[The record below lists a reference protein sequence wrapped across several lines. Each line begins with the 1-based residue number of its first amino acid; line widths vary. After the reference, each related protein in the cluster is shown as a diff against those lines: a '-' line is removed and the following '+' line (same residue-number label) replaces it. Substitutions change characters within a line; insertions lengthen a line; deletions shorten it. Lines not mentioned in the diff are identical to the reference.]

1 MAILIETNEYQTP
14 ITKELLSQYPEEV
27 IQQFTEIVN
36 IVPFIKNLINP
47 NRPKIEDLPRDKE
60 GRAIVDITNPP
71 IYKDTDYFRQAALF
85 YLKNNCYT
93 KLRPNSNPNSEYR
106 KYWREELRRCR
117 EGLIRQSDGMYV
129 TGFLYWFLNYC
140 PMMVNFYKEG
150 QKKAIRKE
158 SFGFFFEGIWWRSIY
173 LYNARE
179 QGHHA
184 IELAKRGCAKSYF
197 LATIMSHNLIVGESE
212 AAHKRCITVLT
223 AAQKEYLKD
232 DKDGTLNKFIPELS
246 FVIDNTPF
254 PNLLLKNSPN
264 EMSWQMGYK
273 KPNGAIGGSMNQV
286 LGVSAKDDSDK
297 LRGKRG
303 WILYEEM
310 GTFDGLLELYDVTR
324 KSVEDGDYTFAC
336 MYLVGCICAGTKV
349 WTIDGRNINIEE
361 LEEEDGIVGF
371 TDNLDL
377 ADKQLIRGITKEPI
391 VSTIY
396 KQPKECVRIT
406 LSNGNI
412 LECSI
417 DHPILIQKGKYSH
430 RKLIG
435 YEEIFREAKKLKIGD
450 RVLESRKVN
459 IFGNNTL
466 FDARLVGMLIGNGSY
481 GSSVKYCSEDKELQD
496 YVKSKYECKVFRTHI
511 TKKGNLY
518 EEFRVNGIR
527 GKLNDIGI
535 LGQTK
540 LAKRLPINYQT
551 LNEDNV
557 RLLLSGLYDTDGS
570 VCINKKDGYIYLTQS
585 NKEILSQIQILWRKF
600 GVIGVITKTNPT
612 IKKDKKDRKDRKNKK
627 DRNPWFTLTISG
639 RYNCLNAIEV
649 LNLLV
654 PHKRDKLL
662 EIKTLYS
669 ENPSKRLQS
678 YPTDVLMYRIINIE
692 NIGVREVYNL
702 TTGLSHT
709 YLANNIITHNTAN
722 NKESSF
728 LSAKK
733 LLYAPNS
740 YNIQSVPNVY
750 DKKGSGKDVFGFFF
764 PAYINRAGCYNK
776 DGISDVIKAL
786 LQVLMARYEAKYGA
800 DPTSV
805 LRIIAED
812 PITPAEAII
821 KVKDAYFPVAP
832 LQERADTLDK
842 NPSLY
847 DDIYVGELYTT
858 GTGEIEFRP
867 TDDIPIRT
875 YPVDND
881 TKGALEIYSM
891 PKKDREGKV
900 FSDRYIIGVDPYDND
915 QAESHSLYSIFVLDT
930 FVDNLV
936 AEYTGRTK
944 FADEAHD
951 MVLKLCIFYNA
962 KALYESNK
970 KGLYAYMEKT
980 RNTFRLADT
989 PEYLRDK
996 QLVKYSSFGSNAKG
1010 VNVSANINN
1019 FANRLIKDWLLM
1031 KVPIEVKQED
1041 GHTEIQEV
1049 PKLYTLKTRALI
1061 EEAIQFNPDINVDR
1075 IRALGILMLY
1085 REQYIIRY
1093 GTGRTESNSEILSKD
1108 YAGNDEFFT
1117 KNFDARHIGK
1127 Q

>member
-14 ITKELLSQYPEEV
+14 ITEELLSQYPEEV

-71 IYKDTDYFRQAALF
+71 IYKDADYFRQAALF
-85 YLKNNCYT
+85 YLKNDCYT

-184 IELAKRGCAKSYF
+184 IELAKRGAHPYNQKVFTPLGWRKWKDIKIGDELYGTYGNITKVIDIPYDKECDVYKITLRDGRKILASDEHLWKIEFHNKKEIQIMTTLELLKEYKRKRKISYRNPLGIEYVCSIPKNKGVEMPYNKTKVDAYTFGLLLGDGSFRYCSCYYTQDPKDLEVERKYIPYNIIKWKAKYAYRINIPNWHKILEEYGLYNKKSEDKFIPDEYKYNSKEVRLNLLKGLMDSDGTLDNKGRYIIALSSKRMIEDIAFICRSLGYNCSYTIKKTGYKVNGVIKECLPSYALTIFTRDIIANLPRKQKKEKIITNQYSINKELRTRIINIEYVGKQKAKCVTVDSKDNCYLIGDFVTTHNCAKSYF

-212 AAHKRCITVLT
+212 ATHKRCITVLT

-336 MYLVGCICAGTKV
+336 MYLVG
-349 WTIDGRNINIEE
+349 
-361 LEEEDGIVGF
+361 
-371 TDNLDL
+371 
-377 ADKQLIRGITKEPI
+377 
-391 VSTIY
+391 
-396 KQPKECVRIT
+396 
-406 LSNGNI
+406 
-412 LECSI
+412 
-417 DHPILIQKGKYSH
+417 
-430 RKLIG
+430 
-435 YEEIFREAKKLKIGD
+435 
-450 RVLESRKVN
+450 
-459 IFGNNTL
+459 
-466 FDARLVGMLIGNGSY
+466 
-481 GSSVKYCSEDKELQD
+481 
-496 YVKSKYECKVFRTHI
+496 
-511 TKKGNLY
+511 
-518 EEFRVNGIR
+518 
-527 GKLNDIGI
+527 
-535 LGQTK
+535 
-540 LAKRLPINYQT
+540 
-551 LNEDNV
+551 
-557 RLLLSGLYDTDGS
+557 
-570 VCINKKDGYIYLTQS
+570 
-585 NKEILSQIQILWRKF
+585 
-600 GVIGVITKTNPT
+600 
-612 IKKDKKDRKDRKNKK
+612 
-627 DRNPWFTLTISG
+627 
-639 RYNCLNAIEV
+639 
-649 LNLLV
+649 
-654 PHKRDKLL
+654 
-662 EIKTLYS
+662 
-669 ENPSKRLQS
+669 
-678 YPTDVLMYRIINIE
+678 
-692 NIGVREVYNL
+692 
-702 TTGLSHT
+702 
-709 YLANNIITHNTAN
+709 TAN

-750 DKKGSGKDVFGFFF
+750 DKKGSGKDTFGFFF

-786 LQVLMARYEAKYGA
+786 LQVLMARYKAKYGA

-805 LRIIAED
+805 LRVIAED

-821 KVKDAYFPVAP
+821 KVKDAYFPVAS

-900 FSDRYIIGVDPYDND
+900 FNDRYIIGVDPYDND

-930 FVDNLV
+930 FVDNLA
-936 AEYTGRTK
+936 AEYTGRTN

-970 KGLYAYMEKT
+970 KGLYSYMEKT

-1041 GHTEIQEV
+1041 GHIEIQEV

-1093 GTGRTESNSEILSKD
+1093 GTGRTESSSEILSKD

>member
-14 ITKELLSQYPEEV
+14 ITEELLSQYPEEV
-27 IQQFTEIVN
+27 VQQFTEIVN

-71 IYKDTDYFRQAALF
+71 IYKDADYFRQAALF
-85 YLKNNCYT
+85 YLKNDCYT

-212 AAHKRCITVLT
+212 ATHKRCITVLT

-336 MYLVGCICAGTKV
+336 QYLVGT
-349 WTIDGRNINIEE
+349 
-361 LEEEDGIVGF
+361 
-371 TDNLDL
+371 
-377 ADKQLIRGITKEPI
+377 
-391 VSTIY
+391 S
-396 KQPKECVRIT
+396 
-406 LSNGNI
+406 
-412 LECSI
+412 
-417 DHPILIQKGKYSH
+417 
-430 RKLIG
+430 
-435 YEEIFREAKKLKIGD
+435 
-450 RVLESRKVN
+450 
-459 IFGNNTL
+459 
-466 FDARLVGMLIGNGSY
+466 
-481 GSSVKYCSEDKELQD
+481 
-496 YVKSKYECKVFRTHI
+496 
-511 TKKGNLY
+511 
-518 EEFRVNGIR
+518 
-527 GKLNDIGI
+527 
-535 LGQTK
+535 
-540 LAKRLPINYQT
+540 
-551 LNEDNV
+551 
-557 RLLLSGLYDTDGS
+557 
-570 VCINKKDGYIYLTQS
+570 
-585 NKEILSQIQILWRKF
+585 
-600 GVIGVITKTNPT
+600 
-612 IKKDKKDRKDRKNKK
+612 
-627 DRNPWFTLTISG
+627 
-639 RYNCLNAIEV
+639 
-649 LNLLV
+649 
-654 PHKRDKLL
+654 
-662 EIKTLYS
+662 
-669 ENPSKRLQS
+669 
-678 YPTDVLMYRIINIE
+678 
-692 NIGVREVYNL
+692 
-702 TTGLSHT
+702 
-709 YLANNIITHNTAN
+709 N

-728 LSAKK
+728 SSAKK

-750 DKKGSGKDVFGFFF
+750 DKKGSGKDTFGFFF

-786 LQVLMARYEAKYGA
+786 LQVLMARYKAKYGA

-805 LRIIAED
+805 LRVIAED

-821 KVKDAYFPVAP
+821 KVKDAFFPVAS

-900 FSDRYIIGVDPYDND
+900 FNDRYIIGVDPYDND

-930 FVDNLV
+930 FVDNLA
-936 AEYTGRTK
+936 AEYTGRTN

-970 KGLYAYMEKT
+970 KGLYSYMEKT

-1041 GHTEIQEV
+1041 GHIEIQEV
-1049 PKLYTLKTRALI
+1049 PKLYTLKNRALI

-1093 GTGRTESNSEILSKD
+1093 GTGRTESSSERLSKD

>member
-14 ITKELLSQYPEEV
+14 ITEELLSQYPEEV

-71 IYKDTDYFRQAALF
+71 IYKDADYFRQAALF
-85 YLKNNCYT
+85 YLKNDCYT

-184 IELAKRGCAKSYF
+184 IELAKRGAHPYNQKVFTPLGWRKWKDIKIGDELYGTYGNITKVIDIPYDKECDVYKITLRDGRKILASDEHLWKIEFHNKKEIQIMTTLELLKEYKRKRKISYRNPLGIEYVCSIPKNKGVEMPYNKTKVDAYTFGLLLGDGSFRYCSCYYTQDPKDLEVERKYIPYNIIKWKAKYAYRINIPNWHKILEEYGLYNKKSEDKFIPDEYKYNSKEVRLNLLKGLMDSDGTLDNKGRYIIALSSKRMIEDIAFICRSLGYNCSYTIKKTGYKVNGVIKECLPSYALTIFTRDIIANLPRKQKKEKIITNQYSINKELRTRIINIEYVGKQKAKCVTVDSKDNCYLIGDFVTTHNCAKSYF

-212 AAHKRCITVLT
+212 ATHKRCITVLT

-324 KSVEDGDYTFAC
+324 KSVEDGDYTFSC
-336 MYLVGCICAGTKV
+336 MYLVG
-349 WTIDGRNINIEE
+349 
-361 LEEEDGIVGF
+361 
-371 TDNLDL
+371 
-377 ADKQLIRGITKEPI
+377 
-391 VSTIY
+391 
-396 KQPKECVRIT
+396 
-406 LSNGNI
+406 
-412 LECSI
+412 
-417 DHPILIQKGKYSH
+417 
-430 RKLIG
+430 
-435 YEEIFREAKKLKIGD
+435 
-450 RVLESRKVN
+450 
-459 IFGNNTL
+459 
-466 FDARLVGMLIGNGSY
+466 
-481 GSSVKYCSEDKELQD
+481 
-496 YVKSKYECKVFRTHI
+496 
-511 TKKGNLY
+511 
-518 EEFRVNGIR
+518 
-527 GKLNDIGI
+527 
-535 LGQTK
+535 
-540 LAKRLPINYQT
+540 
-551 LNEDNV
+551 
-557 RLLLSGLYDTDGS
+557 
-570 VCINKKDGYIYLTQS
+570 
-585 NKEILSQIQILWRKF
+585 
-600 GVIGVITKTNPT
+600 
-612 IKKDKKDRKDRKNKK
+612 
-627 DRNPWFTLTISG
+627 
-639 RYNCLNAIEV
+639 
-649 LNLLV
+649 
-654 PHKRDKLL
+654 
-662 EIKTLYS
+662 
-669 ENPSKRLQS
+669 
-678 YPTDVLMYRIINIE
+678 
-692 NIGVREVYNL
+692 
-702 TTGLSHT
+702 
-709 YLANNIITHNTAN
+709 TAN

-733 LLYAPNS
+733 LLYAPES

-750 DKKGSGKDVFGFFF
+750 DKKGSGKDTFGFFF

-786 LQVLMARYEAKYGA
+786 LQVLMARYKSKYGA

-805 LRIIAED
+805 LRVIAED

-821 KVKDAYFPVAP
+821 KVKDAYFPVAS

-900 FSDRYIIGVDPYDND
+900 FNDRYIIGVDPK
-915 QAESHSLYSIFVLDT
+915 SLGLI
-930 FVDNLV
+930 LV
-936 AEYTGRTK
+936 
-944 FADEAHD
+944 
-951 MVLKLCIFYNA
+951 
-962 KALYESNK
+962 
-970 KGLYAYMEKT
+970 
-980 RNTFRLADT
+980 
-989 PEYLRDK
+989 
-996 QLVKYSSFGSNAKG
+996 
-1010 VNVSANINN
+1010 
-1019 FANRLIKDWLLM
+1019 IK
-1031 KVPIEVKQED
+1031 
-1041 GHTEIQEV
+1041 
-1049 PKLYTLKTRALI
+1049 
-1061 EEAIQFNPDINVDR
+1061 
-1075 IRALGILMLY
+1075 
-1085 REQYIIRY
+1085 
-1093 GTGRTESNSEILSKD
+1093 
-1108 YAGNDEFFT
+1108 
-1117 KNFDARHIGK
+1117 
-1127 Q
+1127 

>member
-14 ITKELLSQYPEEV
+14 ITEELLSQYPEEV
-27 IQQFTEIVN
+27 VQQFTEIVN

-71 IYKDTDYFRQAALF
+71 IYKDADYFRQPALF

-184 IELAKRGCAKSYF
+184 IELAKRGAHPYNQKVFTPLGWRKWKDIKIGDKLYGTYGNITKVIDIPYDKECDVYKITLRDGRKILASDEHLWKIEFHNKKEIQIMTTLELLKEYKRKRKISDRNPLGIEYVCSIPKNNGVEMPYNKTKVDAYTFGLLLGDGSFRYCSCYYTQDPKDLEIERKYIPYNIIKWKAKYAYRINIPNWHKILEEYGLYNKKSEDKFIPDEYKYNSKEVRLNLLKGLMDSDGTLDNKGRYIISLSSKRMIEDIAFICRSLGYNCSYTIKKTGYKVNGVIKECLPSYALTIFTRDIIANLPRKQKKEKIITNQYSINKELRTRIINIEYVGKQKAKCVTVDSKDNCYLIGDFVTTHNCAKSYF

-212 AAHKRCITVLT
+212 ATHKRCITVLT

-336 MYLVGCICAGTKV
+336 QYLVG
-349 WTIDGRNINIEE
+349 
-361 LEEEDGIVGF
+361 
-371 TDNLDL
+371 
-377 ADKQLIRGITKEPI
+377 
-391 VSTIY
+391 
-396 KQPKECVRIT
+396 
-406 LSNGNI
+406 
-412 LECSI
+412 
-417 DHPILIQKGKYSH
+417 
-430 RKLIG
+430 
-435 YEEIFREAKKLKIGD
+435 
-450 RVLESRKVN
+450 
-459 IFGNNTL
+459 
-466 FDARLVGMLIGNGSY
+466 
-481 GSSVKYCSEDKELQD
+481 
-496 YVKSKYECKVFRTHI
+496 
-511 TKKGNLY
+511 
-518 EEFRVNGIR
+518 
-527 GKLNDIGI
+527 
-535 LGQTK
+535 
-540 LAKRLPINYQT
+540 
-551 LNEDNV
+551 
-557 RLLLSGLYDTDGS
+557 
-570 VCINKKDGYIYLTQS
+570 
-585 NKEILSQIQILWRKF
+585 
-600 GVIGVITKTNPT
+600 
-612 IKKDKKDRKDRKNKK
+612 
-627 DRNPWFTLTISG
+627 
-639 RYNCLNAIEV
+639 
-649 LNLLV
+649 
-654 PHKRDKLL
+654 
-662 EIKTLYS
+662 
-669 ENPSKRLQS
+669 
-678 YPTDVLMYRIINIE
+678 
-692 NIGVREVYNL
+692 
-702 TTGLSHT
+702 
-709 YLANNIITHNTAN
+709 TAN

-733 LLYAPNS
+733 LLYAPES
-740 YNIQSVPNVY
+740 YNIQSVSNVY
-750 DKKGSGKDVFGFFF
+750 DKKGSGKDTFGFFF

-786 LQVLMARYEAKYGA
+786 LQVLMARYKAKYGA

-805 LRIIAED
+805 LRVIAED

-821 KVKDAYFPVAP
+821 KVKDAYFPVAS

-900 FSDRYIIGVDPYDND
+900 FNDRYIIGVDPK
-915 QAESHSLYSIFVLDT
+915 SLGLI
-930 FVDNLV
+930 LV
-936 AEYTGRTK
+936 
-944 FADEAHD
+944 
-951 MVLKLCIFYNA
+951 
-962 KALYESNK
+962 
-970 KGLYAYMEKT
+970 
-980 RNTFRLADT
+980 
-989 PEYLRDK
+989 
-996 QLVKYSSFGSNAKG
+996 
-1010 VNVSANINN
+1010 
-1019 FANRLIKDWLLM
+1019 IK
-1031 KVPIEVKQED
+1031 
-1041 GHTEIQEV
+1041 
-1049 PKLYTLKTRALI
+1049 
-1061 EEAIQFNPDINVDR
+1061 
-1075 IRALGILMLY
+1075 
-1085 REQYIIRY
+1085 
-1093 GTGRTESNSEILSKD
+1093 
-1108 YAGNDEFFT
+1108 
-1117 KNFDARHIGK
+1117 
-1127 Q
+1127 

>member
-14 ITKELLSQYPEEV
+14 ITEELLSQYPEEV
-27 IQQFTEIVN
+27 VQQFTEIVN

-71 IYKDTDYFRQAALF
+71 IYKDADYFRQAALF
-85 YLKNNCYT
+85 YLKNDCYT

-212 AAHKRCITVLT
+212 ATHKRCITVLT

-336 MYLVGCICAGTKV
+336 MYLVG
-349 WTIDGRNINIEE
+349 
-361 LEEEDGIVGF
+361 
-371 TDNLDL
+371 
-377 ADKQLIRGITKEPI
+377 
-391 VSTIY
+391 
-396 KQPKECVRIT
+396 
-406 LSNGNI
+406 
-412 LECSI
+412 
-417 DHPILIQKGKYSH
+417 
-430 RKLIG
+430 
-435 YEEIFREAKKLKIGD
+435 
-450 RVLESRKVN
+450 
-459 IFGNNTL
+459 
-466 FDARLVGMLIGNGSY
+466 
-481 GSSVKYCSEDKELQD
+481 
-496 YVKSKYECKVFRTHI
+496 
-511 TKKGNLY
+511 
-518 EEFRVNGIR
+518 
-527 GKLNDIGI
+527 
-535 LGQTK
+535 
-540 LAKRLPINYQT
+540 
-551 LNEDNV
+551 
-557 RLLLSGLYDTDGS
+557 
-570 VCINKKDGYIYLTQS
+570 
-585 NKEILSQIQILWRKF
+585 
-600 GVIGVITKTNPT
+600 
-612 IKKDKKDRKDRKNKK
+612 
-627 DRNPWFTLTISG
+627 
-639 RYNCLNAIEV
+639 
-649 LNLLV
+649 
-654 PHKRDKLL
+654 
-662 EIKTLYS
+662 
-669 ENPSKRLQS
+669 
-678 YPTDVLMYRIINIE
+678 
-692 NIGVREVYNL
+692 
-702 TTGLSHT
+702 
-709 YLANNIITHNTAN
+709 TAN

-750 DKKGSGKDVFGFFF
+750 DKKGSGKDTFGFFF

-786 LQVLMARYEAKYGA
+786 LQVLMARYKAKYGA

-805 LRIIAED
+805 LRVIAED

-821 KVKDAYFPVAP
+821 KVKDAYFPVAS

-900 FSDRYIIGVDPYDND
+900 FNDRYIIGVDPYDND

-930 FVDNLV
+930 FVDNLA
-936 AEYTGRTK
+936 AEYTGRTN

-970 KGLYAYMEKT
+970 KGLYSYMEKT

-1041 GHTEIQEV
+1041 GHIEIQEV

-1093 GTGRTESNSEILSKD
+1093 GTGRTESSSEILSKD

-1117 KNFDARHIGK
+1117 KNFDARHISK

>member
-14 ITKELLSQYPEEV
+14 ITEELLSQYPEEV
-27 IQQFTEIVN
+27 VQQFTEIVN

-71 IYKDTDYFRQAALF
+71 IYKDADYFRQAALF

-129 TGFLYWFLNYC
+129 TGFLYWFLNYG
-140 PMMVNFYKEG
+140 PMVVNFYKEG

-184 IELAKRGCAKSYF
+184 IELAKRGAHPYNQKVFTPLGWRKWKDIKIGDELYGTYGNVTKVIDIPYDKECDVYKVTLRDGRKILASDEHLWKIEFHNKKEIQIMTTLELLKEYKRKRKISDRNPLGIEYVCSIPKNKGVEMPYNKTKVDAYTFGLLLGDGSFRYCSCYYTQDSKDLEVERKYIPYNIIKWKAKYAYRINIPNWHKILEEYGLYNKKSEDKFIPDEYKYNSKEVRLNLLKGLMDSDGTLDNKGRYIIALSSKRMIEDIAFICRSLGYNCSYTIKKTGYKVNGVIKECLPSYALTIFTRDIIANLPRKQKKEKVITNQYSINKELRTRIINIEYVGKQKAKCVTVDSKDNCYLIGDFVTTHNCAKSYF

-212 AAHKRCITVLT
+212 ATHKRCITVLT

-324 KSVEDGDYTFAC
+324 KSVEDGDYTFSC
-336 MYLVGCICAGTKV
+336 MYLVG
-349 WTIDGRNINIEE
+349 
-361 LEEEDGIVGF
+361 
-371 TDNLDL
+371 
-377 ADKQLIRGITKEPI
+377 
-391 VSTIY
+391 
-396 KQPKECVRIT
+396 
-406 LSNGNI
+406 
-412 LECSI
+412 
-417 DHPILIQKGKYSH
+417 
-430 RKLIG
+430 
-435 YEEIFREAKKLKIGD
+435 
-450 RVLESRKVN
+450 
-459 IFGNNTL
+459 
-466 FDARLVGMLIGNGSY
+466 
-481 GSSVKYCSEDKELQD
+481 
-496 YVKSKYECKVFRTHI
+496 
-511 TKKGNLY
+511 
-518 EEFRVNGIR
+518 
-527 GKLNDIGI
+527 
-535 LGQTK
+535 
-540 LAKRLPINYQT
+540 
-551 LNEDNV
+551 
-557 RLLLSGLYDTDGS
+557 
-570 VCINKKDGYIYLTQS
+570 
-585 NKEILSQIQILWRKF
+585 
-600 GVIGVITKTNPT
+600 
-612 IKKDKKDRKDRKNKK
+612 
-627 DRNPWFTLTISG
+627 
-639 RYNCLNAIEV
+639 
-649 LNLLV
+649 
-654 PHKRDKLL
+654 
-662 EIKTLYS
+662 
-669 ENPSKRLQS
+669 
-678 YPTDVLMYRIINIE
+678 
-692 NIGVREVYNL
+692 
-702 TTGLSHT
+702 
-709 YLANNIITHNTAN
+709 TAN

-733 LLYAPNS
+733 LLYAPES

-750 DKKGSGKDVFGFFF
+750 DKKGSGKDTFGFFF

-786 LQVLMARYEAKYGA
+786 LQVLMARYKSKYGA

-805 LRIIAED
+805 LRVIAED

-821 KVKDAYFPVAP
+821 KVKDAYFPVAS

-847 DDIYVGELYTT
+847 DDVYVGELYTT

-900 FSDRYIIGVDPYDND
+900 FNDRYIIGVDPK
-915 QAESHSLYSIFVLDT
+915 SLGLI
-930 FVDNLV
+930 LV
-936 AEYTGRTK
+936 
-944 FADEAHD
+944 
-951 MVLKLCIFYNA
+951 
-962 KALYESNK
+962 
-970 KGLYAYMEKT
+970 
-980 RNTFRLADT
+980 
-989 PEYLRDK
+989 
-996 QLVKYSSFGSNAKG
+996 
-1010 VNVSANINN
+1010 
-1019 FANRLIKDWLLM
+1019 IK
-1031 KVPIEVKQED
+1031 
-1041 GHTEIQEV
+1041 
-1049 PKLYTLKTRALI
+1049 
-1061 EEAIQFNPDINVDR
+1061 
-1075 IRALGILMLY
+1075 
-1085 REQYIIRY
+1085 
-1093 GTGRTESNSEILSKD
+1093 
-1108 YAGNDEFFT
+1108 
-1117 KNFDARHIGK
+1117 
-1127 Q
+1127 

>member
-14 ITKELLSQYPEEV
+14 ITEELLSQYPEEV
-27 IQQFTEIVN
+27 VQQFTEIVN

-71 IYKDTDYFRQAALF
+71 IYKDADYFRQAALF
-85 YLKNNCYT
+85 YLKNDCYT

-212 AAHKRCITVLT
+212 ATHKRCITVLT

-336 MYLVGCICAGTKV
+336 MYLVG
-349 WTIDGRNINIEE
+349 
-361 LEEEDGIVGF
+361 
-371 TDNLDL
+371 
-377 ADKQLIRGITKEPI
+377 
-391 VSTIY
+391 
-396 KQPKECVRIT
+396 
-406 LSNGNI
+406 
-412 LECSI
+412 
-417 DHPILIQKGKYSH
+417 
-430 RKLIG
+430 
-435 YEEIFREAKKLKIGD
+435 
-450 RVLESRKVN
+450 
-459 IFGNNTL
+459 
-466 FDARLVGMLIGNGSY
+466 
-481 GSSVKYCSEDKELQD
+481 
-496 YVKSKYECKVFRTHI
+496 
-511 TKKGNLY
+511 
-518 EEFRVNGIR
+518 
-527 GKLNDIGI
+527 
-535 LGQTK
+535 
-540 LAKRLPINYQT
+540 
-551 LNEDNV
+551 
-557 RLLLSGLYDTDGS
+557 
-570 VCINKKDGYIYLTQS
+570 
-585 NKEILSQIQILWRKF
+585 
-600 GVIGVITKTNPT
+600 
-612 IKKDKKDRKDRKNKK
+612 
-627 DRNPWFTLTISG
+627 
-639 RYNCLNAIEV
+639 
-649 LNLLV
+649 
-654 PHKRDKLL
+654 
-662 EIKTLYS
+662 
-669 ENPSKRLQS
+669 
-678 YPTDVLMYRIINIE
+678 
-692 NIGVREVYNL
+692 
-702 TTGLSHT
+702 
-709 YLANNIITHNTAN
+709 TAN

-750 DKKGSGKDVFGFFF
+750 DKKGSGKDTFGFFF

-786 LQVLMARYEAKYGA
+786 LQVLMARYKAKYGA

-805 LRIIAED
+805 LRVIAED

-821 KVKDAYFPVAP
+821 KVKDAFFPVAS

-900 FSDRYIIGVDPYDND
+900 FNDRYIIGVDPYDND

-930 FVDNLV
+930 FVDNLA
-936 AEYTGRTK
+936 AEYTGRTN

-970 KGLYAYMEKT
+970 KGLYSYMEKT

-1010 VNVSANINN
+1010 VNVSASINN

-1041 GHTEIQEV
+1041 GHIEIQEV
-1049 PKLYTLKTRALI
+1049 PKLYTLKNRALI

-1093 GTGRTESNSEILSKD
+1093 GTGRTESSSERLSKD

>member
-14 ITKELLSQYPEEV
+14 ITEELLSQYPEEV
-27 IQQFTEIVN
+27 VQQFTEIVN

-71 IYKDTDYFRQAALF
+71 IYKDADYFRQAALF
-85 YLKNNCYT
+85 YLKNDCYT

-212 AAHKRCITVLT
+212 ATHKRCITVLT

-324 KSVEDGDYTFAC
+324 KSVEDGDYTFSC
-336 MYLVGCICAGTKV
+336 MYLVG
-349 WTIDGRNINIEE
+349 
-361 LEEEDGIVGF
+361 
-371 TDNLDL
+371 
-377 ADKQLIRGITKEPI
+377 
-391 VSTIY
+391 
-396 KQPKECVRIT
+396 
-406 LSNGNI
+406 
-412 LECSI
+412 
-417 DHPILIQKGKYSH
+417 
-430 RKLIG
+430 
-435 YEEIFREAKKLKIGD
+435 
-450 RVLESRKVN
+450 
-459 IFGNNTL
+459 
-466 FDARLVGMLIGNGSY
+466 
-481 GSSVKYCSEDKELQD
+481 
-496 YVKSKYECKVFRTHI
+496 
-511 TKKGNLY
+511 
-518 EEFRVNGIR
+518 
-527 GKLNDIGI
+527 
-535 LGQTK
+535 
-540 LAKRLPINYQT
+540 
-551 LNEDNV
+551 
-557 RLLLSGLYDTDGS
+557 
-570 VCINKKDGYIYLTQS
+570 
-585 NKEILSQIQILWRKF
+585 
-600 GVIGVITKTNPT
+600 
-612 IKKDKKDRKDRKNKK
+612 
-627 DRNPWFTLTISG
+627 
-639 RYNCLNAIEV
+639 
-649 LNLLV
+649 
-654 PHKRDKLL
+654 
-662 EIKTLYS
+662 
-669 ENPSKRLQS
+669 
-678 YPTDVLMYRIINIE
+678 
-692 NIGVREVYNL
+692 
-702 TTGLSHT
+702 
-709 YLANNIITHNTAN
+709 TAN

-733 LLYAPNS
+733 LLYAPES

-786 LQVLMARYEAKYGA
+786 LQVLMARYKAKYGA

-805 LRIIAED
+805 LRVIAED

-821 KVKDAYFPVAP
+821 KVKDAYFPVAS

-900 FSDRYIIGVDPYDND
+900 FNDRYIIGVEPYDND

-930 FVDNLV
+930 FVDNLA
-936 AEYTGRTK
+936 AEYTGRTN

-970 KGLYAYMEKT
+970 KGLYSYMEKT

-1041 GHTEIQEV
+1041 GHIEIQEV

-1093 GTGRTESNSEILSKD
+1093 GTGRTESSSEILSKD

>member
-1 MAILIETNEYQTP
+1 MATLIETNEYQTP
-14 ITKELLSQYPEEV
+14 ITEELLSQYPEEV
-27 IQQFTEIVN
+27 VQQFTEIVN

-47 NRPKIEDLPRDKE
+47 NRPKIEDLPRDTE

-71 IYKDTDYFRQAALF
+71 IYKDADYFRQAALF
-85 YLKNNCYT
+85 YLKNDCYT

-173 LYNARE
+173 LYSARE

-212 AAHKRCITVLT
+212 ATHKRCITVLT

-324 KSVEDGDYTFAC
+324 KSVEDGDYTFSC
-336 MYLVGCICAGTKV
+336 MYLVG
-349 WTIDGRNINIEE
+349 
-361 LEEEDGIVGF
+361 
-371 TDNLDL
+371 
-377 ADKQLIRGITKEPI
+377 
-391 VSTIY
+391 
-396 KQPKECVRIT
+396 
-406 LSNGNI
+406 
-412 LECSI
+412 
-417 DHPILIQKGKYSH
+417 
-430 RKLIG
+430 
-435 YEEIFREAKKLKIGD
+435 
-450 RVLESRKVN
+450 
-459 IFGNNTL
+459 
-466 FDARLVGMLIGNGSY
+466 
-481 GSSVKYCSEDKELQD
+481 
-496 YVKSKYECKVFRTHI
+496 
-511 TKKGNLY
+511 
-518 EEFRVNGIR
+518 
-527 GKLNDIGI
+527 
-535 LGQTK
+535 
-540 LAKRLPINYQT
+540 
-551 LNEDNV
+551 
-557 RLLLSGLYDTDGS
+557 
-570 VCINKKDGYIYLTQS
+570 
-585 NKEILSQIQILWRKF
+585 
-600 GVIGVITKTNPT
+600 
-612 IKKDKKDRKDRKNKK
+612 
-627 DRNPWFTLTISG
+627 
-639 RYNCLNAIEV
+639 
-649 LNLLV
+649 
-654 PHKRDKLL
+654 
-662 EIKTLYS
+662 
-669 ENPSKRLQS
+669 
-678 YPTDVLMYRIINIE
+678 
-692 NIGVREVYNL
+692 
-702 TTGLSHT
+702 
-709 YLANNIITHNTAN
+709 TAN

-733 LLYAPNS
+733 LLYAPES

-750 DKKGSGKDVFGFFF
+750 DKKGSGKDTFGFFF

-786 LQVLMARYEAKYGA
+786 LQVLMARYKSKYGA

-805 LRIIAED
+805 LRVIAED

-821 KVKDAYFPVAP
+821 KVKDAYFPVAS

-847 DDIYVGELYTT
+847 DDVYVGELYTT
-858 GTGEIEFRP
+858 STGEIAFRP
-867 TDDIPIRT
+867 TDDITIRT

-900 FSDRYIIGVDPYDND
+900 FNDRYIIGVDPYDND

-930 FVDNLV
+930 FVDNLA
-936 AEYTGRTK
+936 AEYTGRTN

-970 KGLYAYMEKT
+970 KGLYSYMEKT

-1041 GHTEIQEV
+1041 GHIEIQEV

-1093 GTGRTESNSEILSKD
+1093 GTGRTESSSEILSKD

>member
-14 ITKELLSQYPEEV
+14 ITEELLSQYPEEV

-71 IYKDTDYFRQAALF
+71 IYKDADYFRQAALF
-85 YLKNNCYT
+85 YLKNDCYT

-212 AAHKRCITVLT
+212 ATHKRCITVLT

-336 MYLVGCICAGTKV
+336 MYLVG
-349 WTIDGRNINIEE
+349 
-361 LEEEDGIVGF
+361 
-371 TDNLDL
+371 
-377 ADKQLIRGITKEPI
+377 
-391 VSTIY
+391 
-396 KQPKECVRIT
+396 
-406 LSNGNI
+406 
-412 LECSI
+412 
-417 DHPILIQKGKYSH
+417 
-430 RKLIG
+430 
-435 YEEIFREAKKLKIGD
+435 
-450 RVLESRKVN
+450 
-459 IFGNNTL
+459 
-466 FDARLVGMLIGNGSY
+466 
-481 GSSVKYCSEDKELQD
+481 
-496 YVKSKYECKVFRTHI
+496 
-511 TKKGNLY
+511 
-518 EEFRVNGIR
+518 
-527 GKLNDIGI
+527 
-535 LGQTK
+535 
-540 LAKRLPINYQT
+540 
-551 LNEDNV
+551 
-557 RLLLSGLYDTDGS
+557 
-570 VCINKKDGYIYLTQS
+570 
-585 NKEILSQIQILWRKF
+585 
-600 GVIGVITKTNPT
+600 
-612 IKKDKKDRKDRKNKK
+612 
-627 DRNPWFTLTISG
+627 
-639 RYNCLNAIEV
+639 
-649 LNLLV
+649 
-654 PHKRDKLL
+654 
-662 EIKTLYS
+662 
-669 ENPSKRLQS
+669 
-678 YPTDVLMYRIINIE
+678 
-692 NIGVREVYNL
+692 
-702 TTGLSHT
+702 
-709 YLANNIITHNTAN
+709 TAN

-750 DKKGSGKDVFGFFF
+750 DKKGSGKDTFGFFF

-786 LQVLMARYEAKYGA
+786 LQVLMARYKAKYGA

-805 LRIIAED
+805 LRVIAED

-821 KVKDAYFPVAP
+821 KVKDAYFPVAS

-900 FSDRYIIGVDPYDND
+900 FNDRYIIGVDPYDND

-936 AEYTGRTK
+936 AEYTGRTN

-970 KGLYAYMEKT
+970 KGLYSYMEKT

-1041 GHTEIQEV
+1041 GHIEIQEV

-1093 GTGRTESNSEILSKD
+1093 GTGRTESSSEILSKD

>member
-14 ITKELLSQYPEEV
+14 ITEELLSQYPEEV
-27 IQQFTEIVN
+27 VQQFTEIVN
-36 IVPFIKNLINP
+36 MVPFIKNLINP

-71 IYKDTDYFRQAALF
+71 IYKDADYFRQPALF

-93 KLRPNSNPNSEYR
+93 KLRPNSNPNSEYK

-212 AAHKRCITVLT
+212 ATHKRCITVLT

-336 MYLVGCICAGTKV
+336 MYLVG
-349 WTIDGRNINIEE
+349 
-361 LEEEDGIVGF
+361 
-371 TDNLDL
+371 
-377 ADKQLIRGITKEPI
+377 
-391 VSTIY
+391 
-396 KQPKECVRIT
+396 
-406 LSNGNI
+406 
-412 LECSI
+412 
-417 DHPILIQKGKYSH
+417 
-430 RKLIG
+430 
-435 YEEIFREAKKLKIGD
+435 
-450 RVLESRKVN
+450 
-459 IFGNNTL
+459 
-466 FDARLVGMLIGNGSY
+466 
-481 GSSVKYCSEDKELQD
+481 
-496 YVKSKYECKVFRTHI
+496 
-511 TKKGNLY
+511 
-518 EEFRVNGIR
+518 
-527 GKLNDIGI
+527 
-535 LGQTK
+535 
-540 LAKRLPINYQT
+540 
-551 LNEDNV
+551 
-557 RLLLSGLYDTDGS
+557 
-570 VCINKKDGYIYLTQS
+570 
-585 NKEILSQIQILWRKF
+585 
-600 GVIGVITKTNPT
+600 
-612 IKKDKKDRKDRKNKK
+612 
-627 DRNPWFTLTISG
+627 
-639 RYNCLNAIEV
+639 
-649 LNLLV
+649 
-654 PHKRDKLL
+654 
-662 EIKTLYS
+662 
-669 ENPSKRLQS
+669 
-678 YPTDVLMYRIINIE
+678 
-692 NIGVREVYNL
+692 
-702 TTGLSHT
+702 
-709 YLANNIITHNTAN
+709 TAN

-750 DKKGSGKDVFGFFF
+750 DKKGSGKDTFGFFF

-786 LQVLMARYEAKYGA
+786 LQVLMARYKAKYGA

-805 LRIIAED
+805 LRVIAED

-821 KVKDAYFPVAP
+821 KVKDAYFPVAS

-867 TDDIPIRT
+867 TEDIPIRT
-875 YPVDND
+875 YPVDNN

-900 FSDRYIIGVDPYDND
+900 FNDRYIIGVDPYDND

-930 FVDNLV
+930 FVDNLA
-936 AEYTGRTK
+936 AEYTGRTN

-970 KGLYAYMEKT
+970 KGLYSYMEKN
-980 RNTFRLADT
+980 RATFRLADT

-1041 GHTEIQEV
+1041 GHIEIQEV

-1093 GTGRTESNSEILSKD
+1093 GTGRTESSSEALSKD

-1117 KNFDARHIGK
+1117 RNYDARHV
-1127 Q
+1127 

>member
-1 MAILIETNEYQTP
+1 MATLIETNEYQTP
-14 ITKELLSQYPEEV
+14 ITEELLSQYPEEV
-27 IQQFTEIVN
+27 VQQFTEIVN

-71 IYKDTDYFRQAALF
+71 IYKDADYFRQAALF
-85 YLKNNCYT
+85 YLKNDCYT

-184 IELAKRGCAKSYF
+184 IELAKRGCGKSIF
-197 LATIMSHNLIVGESE
+197 LSAIMSHNLIVGESE

-336 MYLVGCICAGTKV
+336 QYLVG
-349 WTIDGRNINIEE
+349 
-361 LEEEDGIVGF
+361 
-371 TDNLDL
+371 
-377 ADKQLIRGITKEPI
+377 
-391 VSTIY
+391 
-396 KQPKECVRIT
+396 
-406 LSNGNI
+406 
-412 LECSI
+412 
-417 DHPILIQKGKYSH
+417 
-430 RKLIG
+430 
-435 YEEIFREAKKLKIGD
+435 
-450 RVLESRKVN
+450 
-459 IFGNNTL
+459 
-466 FDARLVGMLIGNGSY
+466 
-481 GSSVKYCSEDKELQD
+481 
-496 YVKSKYECKVFRTHI
+496 
-511 TKKGNLY
+511 
-518 EEFRVNGIR
+518 
-527 GKLNDIGI
+527 
-535 LGQTK
+535 
-540 LAKRLPINYQT
+540 
-551 LNEDNV
+551 
-557 RLLLSGLYDTDGS
+557 
-570 VCINKKDGYIYLTQS
+570 
-585 NKEILSQIQILWRKF
+585 
-600 GVIGVITKTNPT
+600 
-612 IKKDKKDRKDRKNKK
+612 
-627 DRNPWFTLTISG
+627 
-639 RYNCLNAIEV
+639 
-649 LNLLV
+649 
-654 PHKRDKLL
+654 
-662 EIKTLYS
+662 
-669 ENPSKRLQS
+669 
-678 YPTDVLMYRIINIE
+678 
-692 NIGVREVYNL
+692 
-702 TTGLSHT
+702 
-709 YLANNIITHNTAN
+709 TAN

-733 LLYAPNS
+733 LLYAPES
-740 YNIQSVPNVY
+740 YNIQSVSNVY
-750 DKKGSGKDVFGFFF
+750 DKKGSGKDTFGFFF

-786 LQVLMARYEAKYGA
+786 LQVLMARYKAKYGA

-805 LRIIAED
+805 LRVIAED

-821 KVKDAYFPVAP
+821 KVKDAYFPVAS

-847 DDIYVGELYTT
+847 DDVYVGELYTT
-858 GTGEIEFRP
+858 STGEIAFRP

-900 FSDRYIIGVDPYDND
+900 FNDRYIIGVDPYDND

-930 FVDNLV
+930 FVDDLS
-936 AEYTGRTK
+936 AEYTGRTN

-970 KGLYAYMEKT
+970 KGLYSYMEKT

-1031 KVPIEVKQED
+1031 KVPVEVKQED
-1041 GHTEIQEV
+1041 GHIEIQEV

-1093 GTGRTESNSEILSKD
+1093 GTGRTESSSEILSKD

>member
-1 MAILIETNEYQTP
+1 MATLIETNEYQTP
-14 ITKELLSQYPEEV
+14 ITEELLSQYPEEV
-27 IQQFTEIVN
+27 VQQFTEIVN

-71 IYKDTDYFRQAALF
+71 IYKDADYFRQAALF
-85 YLKNNCYT
+85 YLKNDCYT

-324 KSVEDGDYTFAC
+324 KSVEDGDYTFSC
-336 MYLVGCICAGTKV
+336 MYLVG
-349 WTIDGRNINIEE
+349 
-361 LEEEDGIVGF
+361 
-371 TDNLDL
+371 
-377 ADKQLIRGITKEPI
+377 
-391 VSTIY
+391 
-396 KQPKECVRIT
+396 
-406 LSNGNI
+406 
-412 LECSI
+412 
-417 DHPILIQKGKYSH
+417 
-430 RKLIG
+430 
-435 YEEIFREAKKLKIGD
+435 
-450 RVLESRKVN
+450 
-459 IFGNNTL
+459 
-466 FDARLVGMLIGNGSY
+466 
-481 GSSVKYCSEDKELQD
+481 
-496 YVKSKYECKVFRTHI
+496 
-511 TKKGNLY
+511 
-518 EEFRVNGIR
+518 
-527 GKLNDIGI
+527 
-535 LGQTK
+535 
-540 LAKRLPINYQT
+540 
-551 LNEDNV
+551 
-557 RLLLSGLYDTDGS
+557 
-570 VCINKKDGYIYLTQS
+570 
-585 NKEILSQIQILWRKF
+585 
-600 GVIGVITKTNPT
+600 
-612 IKKDKKDRKDRKNKK
+612 
-627 DRNPWFTLTISG
+627 
-639 RYNCLNAIEV
+639 
-649 LNLLV
+649 
-654 PHKRDKLL
+654 
-662 EIKTLYS
+662 
-669 ENPSKRLQS
+669 
-678 YPTDVLMYRIINIE
+678 
-692 NIGVREVYNL
+692 
-702 TTGLSHT
+702 
-709 YLANNIITHNTAN
+709 TAN

-733 LLYAPNS
+733 LLYAPES

-786 LQVLMARYEAKYGA
+786 LQVLMARYKAKYGA

-805 LRIIAED
+805 LRVIAED

-821 KVKDAYFPVAP
+821 KVKDAYFPVAS

-847 DDIYVGELYTT
+847 DDVYVGELYTT
-858 GTGEIEFRP
+858 STGEIAFRP

-900 FSDRYIIGVDPYDND
+900 FNDRYIIGVDPYDND

-930 FVDNLV
+930 FVDDLA
-936 AEYTGRTK
+936 AEYTGRTN

-951 MVLKLCIFYNA
+951 MVLKLCIFFNA

-970 KGLYAYMEKT
+970 KGLYSYMEKT

-1031 KVPIEVKQED
+1031 KVPVEVKQED
-1041 GHTEIQEV
+1041 GHIEIQEV

-1093 GTGRTESNSEILSKD
+1093 GTGRTESSSEILSKD

>member
-14 ITKELLSQYPEEV
+14 ITEELLSQYPEEV
-27 IQQFTEIVN
+27 VQQFTEIVN

-71 IYKDTDYFRQAALF
+71 IYKDADYFRQAALF
-85 YLKNNCYT
+85 YLKNDCYT

-212 AAHKRCITVLT
+212 ATHKRCITVLT

-336 MYLVGCICAGTKV
+336 MYLVG
-349 WTIDGRNINIEE
+349 
-361 LEEEDGIVGF
+361 
-371 TDNLDL
+371 
-377 ADKQLIRGITKEPI
+377 
-391 VSTIY
+391 
-396 KQPKECVRIT
+396 
-406 LSNGNI
+406 
-412 LECSI
+412 
-417 DHPILIQKGKYSH
+417 
-430 RKLIG
+430 
-435 YEEIFREAKKLKIGD
+435 
-450 RVLESRKVN
+450 
-459 IFGNNTL
+459 
-466 FDARLVGMLIGNGSY
+466 
-481 GSSVKYCSEDKELQD
+481 
-496 YVKSKYECKVFRTHI
+496 
-511 TKKGNLY
+511 
-518 EEFRVNGIR
+518 
-527 GKLNDIGI
+527 
-535 LGQTK
+535 
-540 LAKRLPINYQT
+540 
-551 LNEDNV
+551 
-557 RLLLSGLYDTDGS
+557 
-570 VCINKKDGYIYLTQS
+570 
-585 NKEILSQIQILWRKF
+585 
-600 GVIGVITKTNPT
+600 
-612 IKKDKKDRKDRKNKK
+612 
-627 DRNPWFTLTISG
+627 
-639 RYNCLNAIEV
+639 
-649 LNLLV
+649 
-654 PHKRDKLL
+654 
-662 EIKTLYS
+662 
-669 ENPSKRLQS
+669 
-678 YPTDVLMYRIINIE
+678 
-692 NIGVREVYNL
+692 
-702 TTGLSHT
+702 
-709 YLANNIITHNTAN
+709 TAN

-786 LQVLMARYEAKYGA
+786 LQVLMARYKAKYGA

-805 LRIIAED
+805 LRVIAED

-821 KVKDAYFPVAP
+821 KVKDAYFPVAS

-847 DDIYVGELYTT
+847 DDVYVGELYTT

-900 FSDRYIIGVDPYDND
+900 FNDRYIIGVDPYDND

-930 FVDNLV
+930 FVDNLA
-936 AEYTGRTK
+936 AEYTGRTN

-970 KGLYAYMEKT
+970 KGLYSYMEKT

-1041 GHTEIQEV
+1041 GHIEIQEV

-1093 GTGRTESNSEILSKD
+1093 GTGRTESSSEILSKD

>member
-14 ITKELLSQYPEEV
+14 ITEELLSQYPEEV
-27 IQQFTEIVN
+27 VQQFTEIVN

-71 IYKDTDYFRQAALF
+71 IYKDADYFRQAALF
-85 YLKNNCYT
+85 YLKNDCYT

-212 AAHKRCITVLT
+212 ATHKRCITVLT

-324 KSVEDGDYTFAC
+324 KSVEDGDYTFSC
-336 MYLVGCICAGTKV
+336 MYLVG
-349 WTIDGRNINIEE
+349 
-361 LEEEDGIVGF
+361 
-371 TDNLDL
+371 
-377 ADKQLIRGITKEPI
+377 
-391 VSTIY
+391 
-396 KQPKECVRIT
+396 
-406 LSNGNI
+406 
-412 LECSI
+412 
-417 DHPILIQKGKYSH
+417 
-430 RKLIG
+430 
-435 YEEIFREAKKLKIGD
+435 
-450 RVLESRKVN
+450 
-459 IFGNNTL
+459 
-466 FDARLVGMLIGNGSY
+466 
-481 GSSVKYCSEDKELQD
+481 
-496 YVKSKYECKVFRTHI
+496 
-511 TKKGNLY
+511 
-518 EEFRVNGIR
+518 
-527 GKLNDIGI
+527 
-535 LGQTK
+535 
-540 LAKRLPINYQT
+540 
-551 LNEDNV
+551 
-557 RLLLSGLYDTDGS
+557 
-570 VCINKKDGYIYLTQS
+570 
-585 NKEILSQIQILWRKF
+585 
-600 GVIGVITKTNPT
+600 
-612 IKKDKKDRKDRKNKK
+612 
-627 DRNPWFTLTISG
+627 
-639 RYNCLNAIEV
+639 
-649 LNLLV
+649 
-654 PHKRDKLL
+654 
-662 EIKTLYS
+662 
-669 ENPSKRLQS
+669 
-678 YPTDVLMYRIINIE
+678 
-692 NIGVREVYNL
+692 
-702 TTGLSHT
+702 
-709 YLANNIITHNTAN
+709 TAN

-733 LLYAPNS
+733 LLYAPES

-786 LQVLMARYEAKYGA
+786 LQVLMARYKAKYGA

-805 LRIIAED
+805 LRVIAED

-821 KVKDAYFPVAP
+821 KVKDAYFPVAS

-900 FSDRYIIGVDPYDND
+900 FNDRYIIGVDPYDND

-930 FVDNLV
+930 FVDNLA
-936 AEYTGRTK
+936 AEYTGRTN

-970 KGLYAYMEKT
+970 KGLYSYMEKT

-1041 GHTEIQEV
+1041 GHIEIQEV

-1093 GTGRTESNSEILSKD
+1093 GTGRTESSSEILSKD

-1117 KNFDARHIGK
+1117 KNFDARHISK

>member
-14 ITKELLSQYPEEV
+14 ITEELLSQYPEEV
-27 IQQFTEIVN
+27 VQQFTEIVN

-47 NRPKIEDLPRDKE
+47 NRPNIEDLPRDKE

-71 IYKDTDYFRQAALF
+71 IYKDADYFRQAALF
-85 YLKNNCYT
+85 YLKNDCYT

-212 AAHKRCITVLT
+212 ATHKRCITVLT

-336 MYLVGCICAGTKV
+336 MYLVG
-349 WTIDGRNINIEE
+349 
-361 LEEEDGIVGF
+361 
-371 TDNLDL
+371 
-377 ADKQLIRGITKEPI
+377 
-391 VSTIY
+391 
-396 KQPKECVRIT
+396 
-406 LSNGNI
+406 
-412 LECSI
+412 
-417 DHPILIQKGKYSH
+417 
-430 RKLIG
+430 
-435 YEEIFREAKKLKIGD
+435 
-450 RVLESRKVN
+450 
-459 IFGNNTL
+459 
-466 FDARLVGMLIGNGSY
+466 
-481 GSSVKYCSEDKELQD
+481 
-496 YVKSKYECKVFRTHI
+496 
-511 TKKGNLY
+511 
-518 EEFRVNGIR
+518 
-527 GKLNDIGI
+527 
-535 LGQTK
+535 
-540 LAKRLPINYQT
+540 
-551 LNEDNV
+551 
-557 RLLLSGLYDTDGS
+557 
-570 VCINKKDGYIYLTQS
+570 
-585 NKEILSQIQILWRKF
+585 
-600 GVIGVITKTNPT
+600 
-612 IKKDKKDRKDRKNKK
+612 
-627 DRNPWFTLTISG
+627 
-639 RYNCLNAIEV
+639 
-649 LNLLV
+649 
-654 PHKRDKLL
+654 
-662 EIKTLYS
+662 
-669 ENPSKRLQS
+669 
-678 YPTDVLMYRIINIE
+678 
-692 NIGVREVYNL
+692 
-702 TTGLSHT
+702 
-709 YLANNIITHNTAN
+709 TAN

-750 DKKGSGKDVFGFFF
+750 DKKGSGKDTFGFFF

-786 LQVLMARYEAKYGA
+786 LQVLMARYKAKYGA

-805 LRIIAED
+805 LRVIAED

-821 KVKDAYFPVAP
+821 KVKDAYFPVAS

-875 YPVDND
+875 YPVDNN

-900 FSDRYIIGVDPYDND
+900 FNDRYIIGVDPYDND

-930 FVDNLV
+930 FVDNLA
-936 AEYTGRTK
+936 AEYTGRTN

-970 KGLYAYMEKT
+970 KGLYSYMEKT

-1041 GHTEIQEV
+1041 GHIEIQEV

-1093 GTGRTESNSEILSKD
+1093 GTGRTESSSEILSKD

>member
-14 ITKELLSQYPEEV
+14 ITEELLSQYPEEV
-27 IQQFTEIVN
+27 VQQFTEIVN

-71 IYKDTDYFRQAALF
+71 IYKDADYFRQAALF

-212 AAHKRCITVLT
+212 ATHKRCITVLT

-336 MYLVGCICAGTKV
+336 QYLVG
-349 WTIDGRNINIEE
+349 
-361 LEEEDGIVGF
+361 
-371 TDNLDL
+371 
-377 ADKQLIRGITKEPI
+377 
-391 VSTIY
+391 
-396 KQPKECVRIT
+396 
-406 LSNGNI
+406 
-412 LECSI
+412 
-417 DHPILIQKGKYSH
+417 
-430 RKLIG
+430 
-435 YEEIFREAKKLKIGD
+435 
-450 RVLESRKVN
+450 
-459 IFGNNTL
+459 
-466 FDARLVGMLIGNGSY
+466 
-481 GSSVKYCSEDKELQD
+481 
-496 YVKSKYECKVFRTHI
+496 
-511 TKKGNLY
+511 
-518 EEFRVNGIR
+518 
-527 GKLNDIGI
+527 
-535 LGQTK
+535 
-540 LAKRLPINYQT
+540 
-551 LNEDNV
+551 
-557 RLLLSGLYDTDGS
+557 
-570 VCINKKDGYIYLTQS
+570 
-585 NKEILSQIQILWRKF
+585 
-600 GVIGVITKTNPT
+600 
-612 IKKDKKDRKDRKNKK
+612 
-627 DRNPWFTLTISG
+627 
-639 RYNCLNAIEV
+639 
-649 LNLLV
+649 
-654 PHKRDKLL
+654 
-662 EIKTLYS
+662 
-669 ENPSKRLQS
+669 
-678 YPTDVLMYRIINIE
+678 
-692 NIGVREVYNL
+692 
-702 TTGLSHT
+702 
-709 YLANNIITHNTAN
+709 TAN

-733 LLYAPNS
+733 LLYAPES
-740 YNIQSVPNVY
+740 YNIQSVSNVY
-750 DKKGSGKDVFGFFF
+750 DKKGSGKDTFGFFF

-786 LQVLMARYEAKYGA
+786 LQVLMARYKSKYGA

-805 LRIIAED
+805 LRVIAED

-821 KVKDAYFPVAP
+821 KVKDAYFPVAS

-900 FSDRYIIGVDPYDND
+900 FNDRYIIGVDPYDND

-936 AEYTGRTK
+936 AEYTGRTN

-970 KGLYAYMEKT
+970 KGLYSYMEKT

-996 QLVKYSSFGSNAKG
+996 QLVKYSSFGSSAKG
-1010 VNVSANINN
+1010 VNASANINN

-1031 KVPIEVKQED
+1031 KVPVEVKQED
-1041 GHTEIQEV
+1041 GHIEIQEI
-1049 PKLYTLKTRALI
+1049 PKLYKLKNRALI
-1061 EEAIQFNPDINVDR
+1061 EELIQFNPDINVDR
-1075 IRALGILMLY
+1075 IRALGMLMLY

-1093 GTGRTESNSEILSKD
+1093 GTGRTESSSEVLNKD

-1117 KNFDARHIGK
+1117 RNFDARHI
-1127 Q
+1127 

>member
-14 ITKELLSQYPEEV
+14 ITEELLSQYPEEV
-27 IQQFTEIVN
+27 VQQFTEIIN

-71 IYKDTDYFRQAALF
+71 IYKDIDYFRQPALF

-184 IELAKRGCAKSYF
+184 IELAKRGAHPYNQKVFTPLGWRKWKDIKIGDELYGTYGNITKVIDIPYDKECDVYKITLRDGRKILASDEHLWKIEFHNKKEIQIMTTLELLKKYKRKRKISYRNPLGIEYVCSIPKNKGVEMSYNKTKVDAYTFGLLLGDGSFRYCSCYYTQAPKDLEIERKYIPYNIIKWKAKYAYRINIPNWHKILEEYGLYNKKSEDKFIPDEYKYNSREVRLNLLKGLMDSDGTLDNKGRYIITLSSKRMIEDIAFICRSLGYNCSYTIKKTGYRVNGIIKECLPSYALTIFTRDIIANLPRKQKKEKIITNQYSINKELRTRIINIEYVGKQKAKCVTVDSKDNCYLIGDFVTTHNCAKSYF

-212 AAHKRCITVLT
+212 ATHKRCITVLT

-336 MYLVGCICAGTKV
+336 MYLVG
-349 WTIDGRNINIEE
+349 
-361 LEEEDGIVGF
+361 
-371 TDNLDL
+371 
-377 ADKQLIRGITKEPI
+377 
-391 VSTIY
+391 
-396 KQPKECVRIT
+396 
-406 LSNGNI
+406 
-412 LECSI
+412 
-417 DHPILIQKGKYSH
+417 
-430 RKLIG
+430 
-435 YEEIFREAKKLKIGD
+435 
-450 RVLESRKVN
+450 
-459 IFGNNTL
+459 
-466 FDARLVGMLIGNGSY
+466 
-481 GSSVKYCSEDKELQD
+481 
-496 YVKSKYECKVFRTHI
+496 
-511 TKKGNLY
+511 
-518 EEFRVNGIR
+518 
-527 GKLNDIGI
+527 
-535 LGQTK
+535 
-540 LAKRLPINYQT
+540 
-551 LNEDNV
+551 
-557 RLLLSGLYDTDGS
+557 
-570 VCINKKDGYIYLTQS
+570 
-585 NKEILSQIQILWRKF
+585 
-600 GVIGVITKTNPT
+600 
-612 IKKDKKDRKDRKNKK
+612 
-627 DRNPWFTLTISG
+627 
-639 RYNCLNAIEV
+639 
-649 LNLLV
+649 
-654 PHKRDKLL
+654 
-662 EIKTLYS
+662 
-669 ENPSKRLQS
+669 
-678 YPTDVLMYRIINIE
+678 
-692 NIGVREVYNL
+692 
-702 TTGLSHT
+702 
-709 YLANNIITHNTAN
+709 TAN

-733 LLYAPNS
+733 LLYAPES

-750 DKKGSGKDVFGFFF
+750 DKKGSGKDTFGFFF

-786 LQVLMARYEAKYGA
+786 LQVLMARYKAKYGA

-805 LRIIAED
+805 LRVIAED

-821 KVKDAYFPVAP
+821 KIKDAYFPVAS

-847 DDIYVGELYTT
+847 NDIYVGELYTT

-900 FSDRYIIGVDPYDND
+900 FNDRYIIGVDPYDND

-930 FVDNLV
+930 FVDDLV
-936 AEYTGRTK
+936 AEYTGRTG

-970 KGLYAYMEKT
+970 KGLYSYMEKN
-980 RNTFRLADT
+980 RATFRLADT

-996 QLVKYSSFGSNAKG
+996 QLVKYSSFGSSAKG
-1010 VNVSANINN
+1010 VNASANINN

-1041 GHTEIQEV
+1041 GHIEIQEI
-1049 PKLYTLKTRALI
+1049 PKLYKLKNRALI
-1061 EEAIQFNPDINVDR
+1061 EELIQFNPDINVDR
-1075 IRALGILMLY
+1075 IRALGMLMLY

-1093 GTGRTESNSEILSKD
+1093 GTGRTESSSEILSKD

-1117 KNFDARHIGK
+1117 RNFDARHI
-1127 Q
+1127 

>member
-14 ITKELLSQYPEEV
+14 ITEELLSQYPEEV

-71 IYKDTDYFRQAALF
+71 IYKDADYFRQAALF
-85 YLKNNCYT
+85 YLKNDCYT

-212 AAHKRCITVLT
+212 ATHKRCITVLT

-336 MYLVGCICAGTKV
+336 MYLVG
-349 WTIDGRNINIEE
+349 
-361 LEEEDGIVGF
+361 
-371 TDNLDL
+371 
-377 ADKQLIRGITKEPI
+377 
-391 VSTIY
+391 
-396 KQPKECVRIT
+396 
-406 LSNGNI
+406 
-412 LECSI
+412 
-417 DHPILIQKGKYSH
+417 
-430 RKLIG
+430 
-435 YEEIFREAKKLKIGD
+435 
-450 RVLESRKVN
+450 
-459 IFGNNTL
+459 
-466 FDARLVGMLIGNGSY
+466 
-481 GSSVKYCSEDKELQD
+481 
-496 YVKSKYECKVFRTHI
+496 
-511 TKKGNLY
+511 
-518 EEFRVNGIR
+518 
-527 GKLNDIGI
+527 
-535 LGQTK
+535 
-540 LAKRLPINYQT
+540 
-551 LNEDNV
+551 
-557 RLLLSGLYDTDGS
+557 
-570 VCINKKDGYIYLTQS
+570 
-585 NKEILSQIQILWRKF
+585 
-600 GVIGVITKTNPT
+600 
-612 IKKDKKDRKDRKNKK
+612 
-627 DRNPWFTLTISG
+627 
-639 RYNCLNAIEV
+639 
-649 LNLLV
+649 
-654 PHKRDKLL
+654 
-662 EIKTLYS
+662 
-669 ENPSKRLQS
+669 
-678 YPTDVLMYRIINIE
+678 
-692 NIGVREVYNL
+692 
-702 TTGLSHT
+702 
-709 YLANNIITHNTAN
+709 TAN

-750 DKKGSGKDVFGFFF
+750 DKKGSGKDTFGFFF

-786 LQVLMARYEAKYGA
+786 LQVLMARYKAKYGA

-805 LRIIAED
+805 LRVIAED

-821 KVKDAYFPVAP
+821 KVKDAYFPVAS

-900 FSDRYIIGVDPYDND
+900 FNDRYIIGVDPYDND

-930 FVDNLV
+930 FVDNLA
-936 AEYTGRTK
+936 AEYTGRTN

-970 KGLYAYMEKT
+970 KGLYSYMEKT

-1041 GHTEIQEV
+1041 GHIEIQEV

-1093 GTGRTESNSEILSKD
+1093 GIGRTESSSEILSKD

>member
-14 ITKELLSQYPEEV
+14 ITEELLSQYPEEV
-27 IQQFTEIVN
+27 VQQFTEIVN

-71 IYKDTDYFRQAALF
+71 IYKDADYFRQAALF
-85 YLKNNCYT
+85 YLKNDCYT

-184 IELAKRGCAKSYF
+184 IELAKRGAHPYNQKVFTPLGWRKWKDIKIGDELYGTYGNITKVIDIPYDKECDVYKITLRDGRKILASDEHLWKIEFHNKKEIQIMTTLELLKEYKRKRKISYRNPLGIEYVCSIPKNKGVEMPYNKTKVDAYTFGLLLGDGSFRYCSCYYTQDPKDLEVERKYIPYNIIKWKAKYAYRINIPNWHKILEEYGLYNKKSEDKFIPDEYKYNSKEVRLNLLKGLMDSDGTLDNKGRYIIALSSKRMIEDIAFICRSLGYNCSYTIKKTGYKVNGVIKECLPSYALTIFTRDIIANLPRKQKKEKIITNQYSINKELRTKIINIEYVGKQKAKCVTVDSKDNCYLIGDFVTTHNCAKSYF

-212 AAHKRCITVLT
+212 ATHKRCITVLT

-336 MYLVGCICAGTKV
+336 MYLVG
-349 WTIDGRNINIEE
+349 
-361 LEEEDGIVGF
+361 
-371 TDNLDL
+371 
-377 ADKQLIRGITKEPI
+377 
-391 VSTIY
+391 
-396 KQPKECVRIT
+396 
-406 LSNGNI
+406 
-412 LECSI
+412 
-417 DHPILIQKGKYSH
+417 
-430 RKLIG
+430 
-435 YEEIFREAKKLKIGD
+435 
-450 RVLESRKVN
+450 
-459 IFGNNTL
+459 
-466 FDARLVGMLIGNGSY
+466 
-481 GSSVKYCSEDKELQD
+481 
-496 YVKSKYECKVFRTHI
+496 
-511 TKKGNLY
+511 
-518 EEFRVNGIR
+518 
-527 GKLNDIGI
+527 
-535 LGQTK
+535 
-540 LAKRLPINYQT
+540 
-551 LNEDNV
+551 
-557 RLLLSGLYDTDGS
+557 
-570 VCINKKDGYIYLTQS
+570 
-585 NKEILSQIQILWRKF
+585 
-600 GVIGVITKTNPT
+600 
-612 IKKDKKDRKDRKNKK
+612 
-627 DRNPWFTLTISG
+627 
-639 RYNCLNAIEV
+639 
-649 LNLLV
+649 
-654 PHKRDKLL
+654 
-662 EIKTLYS
+662 
-669 ENPSKRLQS
+669 
-678 YPTDVLMYRIINIE
+678 
-692 NIGVREVYNL
+692 
-702 TTGLSHT
+702 
-709 YLANNIITHNTAN
+709 TAN

-750 DKKGSGKDVFGFFF
+750 DKKGSGKDTFGFFF

-786 LQVLMARYEAKYGA
+786 LQVLMARYKAKYGA

-805 LRIIAED
+805 LRVIAED

-821 KVKDAYFPVAP
+821 KVKDAYFPVAS

-847 DDIYVGELYTT
+847 DDVYVGELYTT

-900 FSDRYIIGVDPYDND
+900 FNDRYIIGVDPK
-915 QAESHSLYSIFVLDT
+915 SLGLI
-930 FVDNLV
+930 LV
-936 AEYTGRTK
+936 
-944 FADEAHD
+944 
-951 MVLKLCIFYNA
+951 
-962 KALYESNK
+962 
-970 KGLYAYMEKT
+970 
-980 RNTFRLADT
+980 
-989 PEYLRDK
+989 
-996 QLVKYSSFGSNAKG
+996 
-1010 VNVSANINN
+1010 
-1019 FANRLIKDWLLM
+1019 IK
-1031 KVPIEVKQED
+1031 
-1041 GHTEIQEV
+1041 
-1049 PKLYTLKTRALI
+1049 
-1061 EEAIQFNPDINVDR
+1061 
-1075 IRALGILMLY
+1075 
-1085 REQYIIRY
+1085 
-1093 GTGRTESNSEILSKD
+1093 
-1108 YAGNDEFFT
+1108 
-1117 KNFDARHIGK
+1117 
-1127 Q
+1127 

>member
-14 ITKELLSQYPEEV
+14 ITEELLSQYPEEV
-27 IQQFTEIVN
+27 VQQFTEIVN

-71 IYKDTDYFRQAALF
+71 IYKDADYFRQAALF
-85 YLKNNCYT
+85 YLKNGCYT

-184 IELAKRGCAKSYF
+184 IELAKRGAHPYNQKVFTPLGWRKWKDIKIGDELYGTYGNITKVIDIPYDKECDVYKITLRDGRKILASDEHLWKIEFHNKKEIQIMTTLELLKEYKRKRKISYRNPLGIEYVCSIPKNKGVEMPYNKTKVDAYTFGLLLGDGSFRYCSCYYTQDPKDLEIERKYIPYNIIKWKAKYAYRINIPNWHKILEEYGLYNKKSEDKFIPDEYKYNSKEVRLNLLKGLMDSDGTLDNKGRYIIALSSKRMIEDIAFICRSLGYNCSYTIKKTGYRVNGIIKECLPSYALTIFTRDIIANLPRKQKKEKIITNQYSINKELRTRIINIEYVGKQKAKCVTVDSKDNCYLIGDFVTTHNCGKSIF
-197 LATIMSHNLIVGESE
+197 LSAIMSHNLIVGESE
-212 AAHKRCITVLT
+212 ATHKRCITVLT

-336 MYLVGCICAGTKV
+336 QYLVG
-349 WTIDGRNINIEE
+349 
-361 LEEEDGIVGF
+361 
-371 TDNLDL
+371 
-377 ADKQLIRGITKEPI
+377 
-391 VSTIY
+391 
-396 KQPKECVRIT
+396 
-406 LSNGNI
+406 
-412 LECSI
+412 
-417 DHPILIQKGKYSH
+417 
-430 RKLIG
+430 
-435 YEEIFREAKKLKIGD
+435 
-450 RVLESRKVN
+450 
-459 IFGNNTL
+459 
-466 FDARLVGMLIGNGSY
+466 
-481 GSSVKYCSEDKELQD
+481 
-496 YVKSKYECKVFRTHI
+496 
-511 TKKGNLY
+511 
-518 EEFRVNGIR
+518 
-527 GKLNDIGI
+527 
-535 LGQTK
+535 
-540 LAKRLPINYQT
+540 
-551 LNEDNV
+551 
-557 RLLLSGLYDTDGS
+557 
-570 VCINKKDGYIYLTQS
+570 
-585 NKEILSQIQILWRKF
+585 
-600 GVIGVITKTNPT
+600 
-612 IKKDKKDRKDRKNKK
+612 
-627 DRNPWFTLTISG
+627 
-639 RYNCLNAIEV
+639 
-649 LNLLV
+649 
-654 PHKRDKLL
+654 
-662 EIKTLYS
+662 
-669 ENPSKRLQS
+669 
-678 YPTDVLMYRIINIE
+678 
-692 NIGVREVYNL
+692 
-702 TTGLSHT
+702 
-709 YLANNIITHNTAN
+709 TAN

-733 LLYAPNS
+733 LLYAPES

-750 DKKGSGKDVFGFFF
+750 DKKGSGKDTFGFFF

-786 LQVLMARYEAKYGA
+786 LQVLMARYKAKYGA

-805 LRIIAED
+805 LRVIAED

-821 KVKDAYFPVAP
+821 KVKDAYFPVAS

-900 FSDRYIIGVDPYDND
+900 FNDRYIIGVDPK
-915 QAESHSLYSIFVLDT
+915 SLGLI
-930 FVDNLV
+930 LV
-936 AEYTGRTK
+936 
-944 FADEAHD
+944 
-951 MVLKLCIFYNA
+951 
-962 KALYESNK
+962 
-970 KGLYAYMEKT
+970 
-980 RNTFRLADT
+980 
-989 PEYLRDK
+989 
-996 QLVKYSSFGSNAKG
+996 
-1010 VNVSANINN
+1010 
-1019 FANRLIKDWLLM
+1019 IK
-1031 KVPIEVKQED
+1031 
-1041 GHTEIQEV
+1041 
-1049 PKLYTLKTRALI
+1049 
-1061 EEAIQFNPDINVDR
+1061 
-1075 IRALGILMLY
+1075 
-1085 REQYIIRY
+1085 
-1093 GTGRTESNSEILSKD
+1093 
-1108 YAGNDEFFT
+1108 
-1117 KNFDARHIGK
+1117 
-1127 Q
+1127 

>member
-14 ITKELLSQYPEEV
+14 ITEELLSQYPEEV
-27 IQQFTEIVN
+27 VQQFTEIVN

-71 IYKDTDYFRQAALF
+71 IYKDADYFRQAALF
-85 YLKNNCYT
+85 YLKNDCYT

-212 AAHKRCITVLT
+212 ATHKRCITVLT

-324 KSVEDGDYTFAC
+324 KSVEDGDYTFSC
-336 MYLVGCICAGTKV
+336 MYLVG
-349 WTIDGRNINIEE
+349 
-361 LEEEDGIVGF
+361 
-371 TDNLDL
+371 
-377 ADKQLIRGITKEPI
+377 
-391 VSTIY
+391 
-396 KQPKECVRIT
+396 
-406 LSNGNI
+406 
-412 LECSI
+412 
-417 DHPILIQKGKYSH
+417 
-430 RKLIG
+430 
-435 YEEIFREAKKLKIGD
+435 
-450 RVLESRKVN
+450 
-459 IFGNNTL
+459 
-466 FDARLVGMLIGNGSY
+466 
-481 GSSVKYCSEDKELQD
+481 
-496 YVKSKYECKVFRTHI
+496 
-511 TKKGNLY
+511 
-518 EEFRVNGIR
+518 
-527 GKLNDIGI
+527 
-535 LGQTK
+535 
-540 LAKRLPINYQT
+540 
-551 LNEDNV
+551 
-557 RLLLSGLYDTDGS
+557 
-570 VCINKKDGYIYLTQS
+570 
-585 NKEILSQIQILWRKF
+585 
-600 GVIGVITKTNPT
+600 
-612 IKKDKKDRKDRKNKK
+612 
-627 DRNPWFTLTISG
+627 
-639 RYNCLNAIEV
+639 
-649 LNLLV
+649 
-654 PHKRDKLL
+654 
-662 EIKTLYS
+662 
-669 ENPSKRLQS
+669 
-678 YPTDVLMYRIINIE
+678 
-692 NIGVREVYNL
+692 
-702 TTGLSHT
+702 
-709 YLANNIITHNTAN
+709 TAN

-733 LLYAPNS
+733 LLYAPES

-786 LQVLMARYEAKYGA
+786 LQVLMARYKAKYGA

-805 LRIIAED
+805 LRVIAED

-821 KVKDAYFPVAP
+821 KVKDAYFPVAS

-900 FSDRYIIGVDPYDND
+900 FNDRYIIGVDPYDND

-930 FVDNLV
+930 FVDNLA
-936 AEYTGRTK
+936 AEYTGRTN

-970 KGLYAYMEKT
+970 KGLYSYMEKT

-1041 GHTEIQEV
+1041 GHIEIQEV

-1093 GTGRTESNSEILSKD
+1093 GTGRTESSSEILSKD

>member
-14 ITKELLSQYPEEV
+14 ITEELLSQYPEEV
-27 IQQFTEIVN
+27 VQQFTEIVN
-36 IVPFIKNLINP
+36 MVPFIKNLINP

-71 IYKDTDYFRQAALF
+71 IYKDADYFRQAALF
-85 YLKNNCYT
+85 YLKNDCYT

-212 AAHKRCITVLT
+212 ATHKRCITVLT

-324 KSVEDGDYTFAC
+324 KSVEDGDYTFSC
-336 MYLVGCICAGTKV
+336 MYLVG
-349 WTIDGRNINIEE
+349 
-361 LEEEDGIVGF
+361 
-371 TDNLDL
+371 
-377 ADKQLIRGITKEPI
+377 
-391 VSTIY
+391 
-396 KQPKECVRIT
+396 
-406 LSNGNI
+406 
-412 LECSI
+412 
-417 DHPILIQKGKYSH
+417 
-430 RKLIG
+430 
-435 YEEIFREAKKLKIGD
+435 
-450 RVLESRKVN
+450 
-459 IFGNNTL
+459 
-466 FDARLVGMLIGNGSY
+466 
-481 GSSVKYCSEDKELQD
+481 
-496 YVKSKYECKVFRTHI
+496 
-511 TKKGNLY
+511 
-518 EEFRVNGIR
+518 
-527 GKLNDIGI
+527 
-535 LGQTK
+535 
-540 LAKRLPINYQT
+540 
-551 LNEDNV
+551 
-557 RLLLSGLYDTDGS
+557 
-570 VCINKKDGYIYLTQS
+570 
-585 NKEILSQIQILWRKF
+585 
-600 GVIGVITKTNPT
+600 
-612 IKKDKKDRKDRKNKK
+612 
-627 DRNPWFTLTISG
+627 
-639 RYNCLNAIEV
+639 
-649 LNLLV
+649 
-654 PHKRDKLL
+654 
-662 EIKTLYS
+662 
-669 ENPSKRLQS
+669 
-678 YPTDVLMYRIINIE
+678 
-692 NIGVREVYNL
+692 
-702 TTGLSHT
+702 
-709 YLANNIITHNTAN
+709 TAN

-733 LLYAPNS
+733 LLYAPES

-786 LQVLMARYEAKYGA
+786 LQVLMARYKAKYGA

-805 LRIIAED
+805 LRVIAED

-821 KVKDAYFPVAP
+821 KVKDAYFPVAS

-900 FSDRYIIGVDPYDND
+900 FNDRYIIGVDPYDND

-930 FVDNLV
+930 FVDNLA
-936 AEYTGRTK
+936 AEYTGRTN

-970 KGLYAYMEKT
+970 KGLYSYMEKT

-1041 GHTEIQEV
+1041 GHIEIQEV

-1093 GTGRTESNSEILSKD
+1093 GTGRTESSSEILSKD

>member
-14 ITKELLSQYPEEV
+14 ITEELLSQYPEEV
-27 IQQFTEIVN
+27 VQQFTEIVN

-71 IYKDTDYFRQAALF
+71 IYKDADYFRQAALF
-85 YLKNNCYT
+85 YLKNDCYT

-212 AAHKRCITVLT
+212 ATHKRCITVLT

-324 KSVEDGDYTFAC
+324 KSVEDGDYTFSC
-336 MYLVGCICAGTKV
+336 MYLVG
-349 WTIDGRNINIEE
+349 
-361 LEEEDGIVGF
+361 
-371 TDNLDL
+371 
-377 ADKQLIRGITKEPI
+377 
-391 VSTIY
+391 
-396 KQPKECVRIT
+396 
-406 LSNGNI
+406 
-412 LECSI
+412 
-417 DHPILIQKGKYSH
+417 
-430 RKLIG
+430 
-435 YEEIFREAKKLKIGD
+435 
-450 RVLESRKVN
+450 
-459 IFGNNTL
+459 
-466 FDARLVGMLIGNGSY
+466 
-481 GSSVKYCSEDKELQD
+481 
-496 YVKSKYECKVFRTHI
+496 
-511 TKKGNLY
+511 
-518 EEFRVNGIR
+518 
-527 GKLNDIGI
+527 
-535 LGQTK
+535 
-540 LAKRLPINYQT
+540 
-551 LNEDNV
+551 
-557 RLLLSGLYDTDGS
+557 
-570 VCINKKDGYIYLTQS
+570 
-585 NKEILSQIQILWRKF
+585 
-600 GVIGVITKTNPT
+600 
-612 IKKDKKDRKDRKNKK
+612 
-627 DRNPWFTLTISG
+627 
-639 RYNCLNAIEV
+639 
-649 LNLLV
+649 
-654 PHKRDKLL
+654 
-662 EIKTLYS
+662 
-669 ENPSKRLQS
+669 
-678 YPTDVLMYRIINIE
+678 
-692 NIGVREVYNL
+692 
-702 TTGLSHT
+702 
-709 YLANNIITHNTAN
+709 TAN

-733 LLYAPNS
+733 LLYAPES

-750 DKKGSGKDVFGFFF
+750 DKKGSGKDTFGFFF

-786 LQVLMARYEAKYGA
+786 LQVLMARYKAKYGA

-805 LRIIAED
+805 LRVIAED

-821 KVKDAYFPVAP
+821 KVKDAYFPVAS

-847 DDIYVGELYTT
+847 DDVYVGELYTT

-900 FSDRYIIGVDPYDND
+900 FNDRYIIGVDPYDND

-930 FVDNLV
+930 FVDNLA
-936 AEYTGRTK
+936 AEYTGRTN

-970 KGLYAYMEKT
+970 KGLYSYMEKT

-1041 GHTEIQEV
+1041 GHIEIQEV

-1093 GTGRTESNSEILSKD
+1093 GTGRTESSSEILSKD

>member
-14 ITKELLSQYPEEV
+14 ITEELLSQYPEEV
-27 IQQFTEIVN
+27 VQQFTEIVN

-71 IYKDTDYFRQAALF
+71 IYKDADYFRQAALF
-85 YLKNNCYT
+85 YLKNDCYT

-212 AAHKRCITVLT
+212 ATHKRCITVLT

-336 MYLVGCICAGTKV
+336 MYLVG
-349 WTIDGRNINIEE
+349 
-361 LEEEDGIVGF
+361 
-371 TDNLDL
+371 
-377 ADKQLIRGITKEPI
+377 
-391 VSTIY
+391 
-396 KQPKECVRIT
+396 
-406 LSNGNI
+406 
-412 LECSI
+412 
-417 DHPILIQKGKYSH
+417 
-430 RKLIG
+430 
-435 YEEIFREAKKLKIGD
+435 
-450 RVLESRKVN
+450 
-459 IFGNNTL
+459 
-466 FDARLVGMLIGNGSY
+466 
-481 GSSVKYCSEDKELQD
+481 
-496 YVKSKYECKVFRTHI
+496 
-511 TKKGNLY
+511 
-518 EEFRVNGIR
+518 
-527 GKLNDIGI
+527 
-535 LGQTK
+535 
-540 LAKRLPINYQT
+540 
-551 LNEDNV
+551 
-557 RLLLSGLYDTDGS
+557 
-570 VCINKKDGYIYLTQS
+570 
-585 NKEILSQIQILWRKF
+585 
-600 GVIGVITKTNPT
+600 
-612 IKKDKKDRKDRKNKK
+612 
-627 DRNPWFTLTISG
+627 
-639 RYNCLNAIEV
+639 
-649 LNLLV
+649 
-654 PHKRDKLL
+654 
-662 EIKTLYS
+662 
-669 ENPSKRLQS
+669 
-678 YPTDVLMYRIINIE
+678 
-692 NIGVREVYNL
+692 
-702 TTGLSHT
+702 
-709 YLANNIITHNTAN
+709 TAN

-740 YNIQSVPNVY
+740 YNIQSIPNVY
-750 DKKGSGKDVFGFFF
+750 DKKGSGKDTFGFFF

-786 LQVLMARYEAKYGA
+786 LQVLMARYKAKYGA

-805 LRIIAED
+805 LRVIAED

-821 KVKDAYFPVAP
+821 KVKDAYFPVAS

-900 FSDRYIIGVDPYDND
+900 FNDRYIIGVDPYDND

-936 AEYTGRTK
+936 AEYTGRTN

-970 KGLYAYMEKT
+970 KGLYSYMEKT

-1041 GHTEIQEV
+1041 GHIEIQEV

-1093 GTGRTESNSEILSKD
+1093 GTGRTESSSEILSKD

>member
-14 ITKELLSQYPEEV
+14 ITEELLSQYPEEV

-71 IYKDTDYFRQAALF
+71 IYKDADYFRQAALF
-85 YLKNNCYT
+85 YLKNDCYT

-184 IELAKRGCAKSYF
+184 IELAKRGAHPYNQKVFTPLGWRKWKDIKIGDELYGTYGNITKVIDIPYDKECDVYKITLRDGRKILASDEHLWKIEFHNKKEIQIMTTLELLKEYKRKRKISYRNPLGIEYVCSIPKNKGVEMPYNKTKVDAYTFGLLLGDGSFRYCSCYYTQDPKDLEVERKYIPYNIIKWKAKYAYRINIPNWHKILEEYGLYNKKSEDKFIPDEYKYNSKEVRLNLLKGLMDSDGTLDNKGRYIIALSSKRMIEDIAFICRSLGYNCSYTIKKTGYKVNGVIKECLPSYALTIFTRDIIANLPRKQKKEKIITNQYSINKELRTKIINIEYVGKQKAKCVTVDSKDNCYLIGDFVTTHNCAKSYF

-212 AAHKRCITVLT
+212 ATHKRCITVLT

-324 KSVEDGDYTFAC
+324 KSVEDGDYTFSC
-336 MYLVGCICAGTKV
+336 MYLVG
-349 WTIDGRNINIEE
+349 
-361 LEEEDGIVGF
+361 
-371 TDNLDL
+371 
-377 ADKQLIRGITKEPI
+377 
-391 VSTIY
+391 
-396 KQPKECVRIT
+396 
-406 LSNGNI
+406 
-412 LECSI
+412 
-417 DHPILIQKGKYSH
+417 
-430 RKLIG
+430 
-435 YEEIFREAKKLKIGD
+435 
-450 RVLESRKVN
+450 
-459 IFGNNTL
+459 
-466 FDARLVGMLIGNGSY
+466 
-481 GSSVKYCSEDKELQD
+481 
-496 YVKSKYECKVFRTHI
+496 
-511 TKKGNLY
+511 
-518 EEFRVNGIR
+518 
-527 GKLNDIGI
+527 
-535 LGQTK
+535 
-540 LAKRLPINYQT
+540 
-551 LNEDNV
+551 
-557 RLLLSGLYDTDGS
+557 
-570 VCINKKDGYIYLTQS
+570 
-585 NKEILSQIQILWRKF
+585 
-600 GVIGVITKTNPT
+600 
-612 IKKDKKDRKDRKNKK
+612 
-627 DRNPWFTLTISG
+627 
-639 RYNCLNAIEV
+639 
-649 LNLLV
+649 
-654 PHKRDKLL
+654 
-662 EIKTLYS
+662 
-669 ENPSKRLQS
+669 
-678 YPTDVLMYRIINIE
+678 
-692 NIGVREVYNL
+692 
-702 TTGLSHT
+702 
-709 YLANNIITHNTAN
+709 TAN

-733 LLYAPNS
+733 LLYAPES

-786 LQVLMARYEAKYGA
+786 LQVLMARYKAKYGA

-805 LRIIAED
+805 LRVIAED

-821 KVKDAYFPVAP
+821 KVKDAYFPVAS

-900 FSDRYIIGVDPYDND
+900 FNDRYIIGVDPYDND

-936 AEYTGRTK
+936 AEYTGRTN

-970 KGLYAYMEKT
+970 KGLYSYMEKT

-1041 GHTEIQEV
+1041 GHIEIQEV

-1093 GTGRTESNSEILSKD
+1093 GTGRTESSSEILSKD

>member
-14 ITKELLSQYPEEV
+14 ITEELLSQYPEEV
-27 IQQFTEIVN
+27 VQQFTEIVN

-71 IYKDTDYFRQAALF
+71 IYKDADYFRQAALF
-85 YLKNNCYT
+85 YLKNDCYT

-212 AAHKRCITVLT
+212 ATHKRCITVLT

-324 KSVEDGDYTFAC
+324 KSVEDGDYTFSC
-336 MYLVGCICAGTKV
+336 MYLVG
-349 WTIDGRNINIEE
+349 
-361 LEEEDGIVGF
+361 
-371 TDNLDL
+371 
-377 ADKQLIRGITKEPI
+377 
-391 VSTIY
+391 
-396 KQPKECVRIT
+396 
-406 LSNGNI
+406 
-412 LECSI
+412 
-417 DHPILIQKGKYSH
+417 
-430 RKLIG
+430 
-435 YEEIFREAKKLKIGD
+435 
-450 RVLESRKVN
+450 
-459 IFGNNTL
+459 
-466 FDARLVGMLIGNGSY
+466 
-481 GSSVKYCSEDKELQD
+481 
-496 YVKSKYECKVFRTHI
+496 
-511 TKKGNLY
+511 
-518 EEFRVNGIR
+518 
-527 GKLNDIGI
+527 
-535 LGQTK
+535 
-540 LAKRLPINYQT
+540 
-551 LNEDNV
+551 
-557 RLLLSGLYDTDGS
+557 
-570 VCINKKDGYIYLTQS
+570 
-585 NKEILSQIQILWRKF
+585 
-600 GVIGVITKTNPT
+600 
-612 IKKDKKDRKDRKNKK
+612 
-627 DRNPWFTLTISG
+627 
-639 RYNCLNAIEV
+639 
-649 LNLLV
+649 
-654 PHKRDKLL
+654 
-662 EIKTLYS
+662 
-669 ENPSKRLQS
+669 
-678 YPTDVLMYRIINIE
+678 
-692 NIGVREVYNL
+692 
-702 TTGLSHT
+702 
-709 YLANNIITHNTAN
+709 TAN

-733 LLYAPNS
+733 LLYAPES

-750 DKKGSGKDVFGFFF
+750 DKKGSGKDTFGFFF

-786 LQVLMARYEAKYGA
+786 LQVLMARYKSKYGA

-805 LRIIAED
+805 LRVIAED

-821 KVKDAYFPVAP
+821 KVKDAYFPVAS

-847 DDIYVGELYTT
+847 DDVYVGELYTT

-900 FSDRYIIGVDPYDND
+900 FNDRYIIGVDPYDND

-930 FVDNLV
+930 FVDNLA
-936 AEYTGRTK
+936 AEYTGRTN

-970 KGLYAYMEKT
+970 KGLYSYMEKT

-1041 GHTEIQEV
+1041 GHIEIQEV

-1093 GTGRTESNSEILSKD
+1093 GTGRTESSSERLSKD

>member
-14 ITKELLSQYPEEV
+14 ITEELLSQYPEEV
-27 IQQFTEIVN
+27 VQQFTEIVN

-71 IYKDTDYFRQAALF
+71 IYKDADYFRQAALF
-85 YLKNNCYT
+85 YLKNDCYT
-93 KLRPNSNPNSEYR
+93 KLRPNSNPNSKYR

-184 IELAKRGCAKSYF
+184 IELAKRGAHPYNQKVFTPLGWRKWKDIKIGDELYGTYGNITKVIDIPYDKECDVYKITLRDGRKILASDEHLWKIEFHNRKEIQIMTTLELLKEYKRKRKISDRNPLGIEYVCSIPKNKGVEMSYNKTKVDAYTFGLLLGDGSFRYCSCYYTQDPKDLEVERKYIPYNIIKWKAKYAYRIDIPNWHKILEEYGLYNKKSEDKFIPDEYKYNSREVRFNLLKGLMDSDGTLDNKGRYIIALSSKRMIEDIAFICRSLGYNCSYTIKKTGYKVNGVIKECLPSYTLTIFTRDIIANLPRKQKKEKVITNQYSINKELRTKIINIEYVGKQKAKCVTVDSKDNCYLIGDFVTTHNCAKSYF

-212 AAHKRCITVLT
+212 ATHKRCITVLT

-324 KSVEDGDYTFAC
+324 KSVEDGDYTFSC
-336 MYLVGCICAGTKV
+336 MYLVG
-349 WTIDGRNINIEE
+349 
-361 LEEEDGIVGF
+361 
-371 TDNLDL
+371 
-377 ADKQLIRGITKEPI
+377 
-391 VSTIY
+391 
-396 KQPKECVRIT
+396 
-406 LSNGNI
+406 
-412 LECSI
+412 
-417 DHPILIQKGKYSH
+417 
-430 RKLIG
+430 
-435 YEEIFREAKKLKIGD
+435 
-450 RVLESRKVN
+450 
-459 IFGNNTL
+459 
-466 FDARLVGMLIGNGSY
+466 
-481 GSSVKYCSEDKELQD
+481 
-496 YVKSKYECKVFRTHI
+496 
-511 TKKGNLY
+511 
-518 EEFRVNGIR
+518 
-527 GKLNDIGI
+527 
-535 LGQTK
+535 
-540 LAKRLPINYQT
+540 
-551 LNEDNV
+551 
-557 RLLLSGLYDTDGS
+557 
-570 VCINKKDGYIYLTQS
+570 
-585 NKEILSQIQILWRKF
+585 
-600 GVIGVITKTNPT
+600 
-612 IKKDKKDRKDRKNKK
+612 
-627 DRNPWFTLTISG
+627 
-639 RYNCLNAIEV
+639 
-649 LNLLV
+649 
-654 PHKRDKLL
+654 
-662 EIKTLYS
+662 
-669 ENPSKRLQS
+669 
-678 YPTDVLMYRIINIE
+678 
-692 NIGVREVYNL
+692 
-702 TTGLSHT
+702 
-709 YLANNIITHNTAN
+709 TAN

-733 LLYAPNS
+733 LLYAPES

-750 DKKGSGKDVFGFFF
+750 DKKGSGKDTFGFFF

-786 LQVLMARYEAKYGA
+786 LQVLMARYKSKYGA

-805 LRIIAED
+805 LRVIAED

-821 KVKDAYFPVAP
+821 KVKDAYFPVAS

-842 NPSLY
+842 NPNLY

-900 FSDRYIIGVDPYDND
+900 FNDRYIIGVDPYDND

-930 FVDNLV
+930 FVDDLA
-936 AEYTGRTK
+936 AEYTGRTN

-970 KGLYAYMEKT
+970 KGLYSYMEKN
-980 RNTFRLADT
+980 RATFRLADT

-996 QLVKYSSFGSNAKG
+996 QLVKYSSFGSSAKG
-1010 VNVSANINN
+1010 VNASANINN

-1041 GHTEIQEV
+1041 GHIEIQEI
-1049 PKLYTLKTRALI
+1049 PKLYKLKNRALI
-1061 EEAIQFNPDINVDR
+1061 EELIQFNPDINVDR
-1075 IRALGILMLY
+1075 IRALGMLMLY

-1093 GTGRTESNSEILSKD
+1093 GTGRTESSSEILSKD